1 MYKEEILLQ
10 MLTDDKAF
18 IRYQACELL
27 RTGPNS
33 SPEIVAAF
41 EKAAQDEDIEVAEK
55 ARLALQT
62 DIHRCISVS
71 QRQVTS
77 TDLAAEKTRIEE
89 TIQEHRDVSDLTSA
103 ARPPEDQLNTDLLQA
118 AQAIKFVFGVV
129 VLAGLSLSG
138 KDIFYSGL
146 WVWIIICAFLAFIV
160 LQVYAIQKYG
170 FMDSIGFLRIFLETL
185 ISSFTRRR

>member
-146 WVWIIICAFLAFIV
+146 WVWIIICAFLASIV

-170 FMDSIGFLRIFLETL
+170 FIDSFGFLRIFLETL